1 MNVQHYLLLLFLLLG
16 GQSWAQADLLI
27 QSPDNYEFYIGIDGR
42 KQSEKA
48 TAHLRLRK
56 FVEGNYFL
64 RIEFTDKKL
73 GLLKQNV
80 VLDKG
85 FCSVYKIV
93 KINDRM
99 VLKSESRIALN
110 AETPAPDLDLAYSKE
125 GLGPAVASKAP
136 QGNKGGS
143 KRLGGYQANN
153 NTNTID
159 ESQYPK
165 TITTIRYQLEDK
177 DEGGQEVVE
186 LKEVE
191 TQTVVER
198 GGQKMLRRRK
208 EKREKVTAFTSLPM
222 QPVLY
227 DSLFSICFDAENSYE
242 QALSLFQG
250 ACLTP
255 NQSSRLLSML
265 SKEEAA
271 KLPQQA
277 QLRCAYPPHC
287 KFEAASLPSETD
299 IVQVEQEVVEEVKK
313 EVEVEIEEKP
323 KTAAE
328 LKAELKAAKKAEKA
342 RKKAEK
348 AAAKRK
354 TQSRESSRQGQTQ
367 SRKGRS
373 QRSQAQ
379 SEGSKKEEIGLN
391 YFRFSALWL
400 AAELKN

>member
-1 MNVQHYLLLLFLLLG
+1 MKVQHYLILLFLLLG
-16 GQSWAQADLLI
+16 GQTWAQSDLLI
-27 QSPDNYEFYIGIDGR
+27 QSPDNYEFYVGIDGR
-42 KQSEKA
+42 KQSEQA
-48 TAHLRLRK
+48 TAHVRLRN

-85 FCSVYKIV
+85 FCSAYKIV
-93 KINDRM
+93 KINGRM
-99 VLKSESRIALN
+99 VLKSESRLALN
-110 AETPAPDLDLAYSKE
+110 AETPAPTLDLTYNKE
-125 GLGPAVASKAP
+125 GIGPAVASKAP
-136 QGNKGGS
+136 QGNQGGS
-143 KRLGGYQANN
+143 KRFGGYVANN
-153 NTNTID
+153 NSSEID

-186 LKEVE
+186 LKEIE

-222 QPVLY
+222 QPMLY
-227 DSLFSICFDAENSYE
+227 DSLFAICSDAENSYE

-255 NQSSRLLSML
+255 NQSSRLLAVL
-265 SKEEAA
+265 STDEAA
-271 KLPQQA
+271 RLPQQA
-277 QLRCAYPPHC
+277 QLRCAYPPNC
-287 KFEAASLPSETD
+287 KFELASLPSETD
-299 IVQVEQEVVEEVKK
+299 LVEVEQEVVEEVKI
-313 EVEVEIEEKP
+313 EVKP

-348 AAAKRK
+348 KAAKEKRKAEKAAAKAAAKEAKRK
-354 TQSRESSRQGQTQ
+354 AKE
-367 SRKGRS
+367 
-373 QRSQAQ
+373 A
-379 SEGSKKEEIGLN
+379 KK
-391 YFRFSALWL
+391 
-400 AAELKN
+400 KK

>member
-1 MNVQHYLLLLFLLLG
+1 M
-16 GQSWAQADLLI
+16 
-27 QSPDNYEFYIGIDGR
+27 
-42 KQSEKA
+42 
-48 TAHLRLRK
+48 
-56 FVEGNYFL
+56 
-64 RIEFTDKKL
+64 
-73 GLLKQNV
+73 KQNV

-125 GLGPAVASKAP
+125 GVGPAVASKAP
-136 QGNKGGS
+136 QGNKGEG
-143 KRLGGYQANN
+143 KRFGGYQANN

-186 LKEVE
+186 LKEIE

-227 DSLFSICFDAENSYE
+227 DSLFSICFDEENSYE
-242 QALSLFQG
+242 QAVRLFQG

-255 NQSSRLLSML
+255 NQSSRLLGML
-265 SKEEAA
+265 SKAEAA

-348 AAAKRK
+348 KAAKEKRKAEKAAAKAKRK
-354 TQSRESSRQGQTQ
+354 AEKAAAKEAK
-367 SRKGRS
+367 RK
-373 QRSQAQ
+373 AK
-379 SEGSKKEEIGLN
+379 EAKNKK
-391 YFRFSALWL
+391 
-400 AAELKN
+400 

>member
-1 MNVQHYLLLLFLLLG
+1 MNVQHYLILLFLLLG

-125 GLGPAVASKAP
+125 GVGPALASKAP
-136 QGNKGGS
+136 QGNKGEG
-143 KRLGGYQANN
+143 KRFGGYQANN

-186 LKEVE
+186 LKEIE
-191 TQTVVER
+191 TQTIVER

-242 QALSLFQG
+242 QTVRLFQG

-255 NQSSRLLSML
+255 NQSSRLLGML

-299 IVQVEQEVVEEVKK
+299 IAQTEQEVVEEVKK
-313 EVEVEIEEKP
+313 EVEVEVEIEEKP

-348 AAAKRK
+348 KAAKEKRKAEKAAAKAKRK
-354 TQSRESSRQGQTQ
+354 AEKAAAKEAK
-367 SRKGRS
+367 RK
-373 QRSQAQ
+373 AK
-379 SEGSKKEEIGLN
+379 EAKK
-391 YFRFSALWL
+391 
-400 AAELKN
+400 KK

>member
-1 MNVQHYLLLLFLLLG
+1 MKVQHYLILLFLLLG
-16 GQSWAQADLLI
+16 GQTWAQSDLLI
-27 QSPDNYEFYIGIDGR
+27 QSADNYEFYVGIDGR
-42 KQSEKA
+42 KQSEQA
-48 TAHLRLRK
+48 SASVRLRN

-99 VLKSESRIALN
+99 VLKSEDRLPISAGG
-110 AETPAPDLDLAYSKE
+110 AAALDLAYSKE
-125 GLGPAVASKAP
+125 GVGPATASKAP
-136 QGNKGGS
+136 QGNKGEG
-143 KRLGGYQANN
+143 KRFGGYEVNN
-153 NTNTID
+153 NSTEID

-165 TITTIRYQLEDK
+165 TITTIRYKLEDK

-186 LKEVE
+186 LKEIE
-191 TQTVVER
+191 IQTIVER
-198 GGQKMLRRRK
+198 GGQKMLRRSK

-222 QPVLY
+222 QPALY

-255 NQSSRLLSML
+255 NQSSRLLAML
-265 SKEEAA
+265 SNDEAA

-277 QLRCAYPPHC
+277 QLRCAYPPNC
-287 KFEAASLPSETD
+287 KFELASLASETD
-299 IVQVEQEVVEEVKK
+299 IVQVEQEVVEEAK
-313 EVEVEIEEKP
+313 EEVAVEIEEKP

-348 AAAKRK
+348 KAAKEKRKAEKAAAKAAAKEAKRK
-354 TQSRESSRQGQTQ
+354 AKE
-367 SRKGRS
+367 
-373 QRSQAQ
+373 A
-379 SEGSKKEEIGLN
+379 KKN
-391 YFRFSALWL
+391 
-400 AAELKN
+400 K